1 MFVLAEILIAP
12 FILFMIFIAPL
23 WLILHYRSKKQV
35 SQGLSEH
42 EHRQLLELAHKAEK
56 MADRVET
63 LEALLDQESPQC
75 WRSARLVASESF
87 GTTSRFV

>member
-1 MFVLAEILIAP
+1 VPQLKNIKTDYQERIMFDPEILVAP
-12 FILFMIFIAPL
+12 FILFMIFVAPL

-56 MADRVET
+56 MADRLET
-63 LEALLDQESPQC
+63 LEALLDQESPQ
-75 WRSARLVASESF
+75 WRRKV
-87 GTTSRFV
+87 

>member
-1 MFVLAEILIAP
+1 MDLEVLVAP
-12 FILFMIFIAPL
+12 IIIFMLVVAPL

-42 EHRQLLELAHKAEK
+42 EHRQLLELANKAEK

-63 LEALLDQESPQC
+63 LEALLDQESPQ
-75 WRSARLVASESF
+75 WRRKV
-87 GTTSRFV
+87 

>member
-1 MFVLAEILIAP
+1 MFDPEMLVAP
-12 FILFMIFIAPL
+12 FILFMIFVAPL

-42 EHRQLLELAHKAEK
+42 EHRQLLELAQKAEK

-63 LEALLDQESPQC
+63 LEALLDQESPQ
-75 WRSARLVASESF
+75 WRQKV
-87 GTTSRFV
+87 

>member
-1 MFVLAEILIAP
+1 VPLTSTLNTDCQERIMFDSEVIIVP
-12 FILFMIFIAPL
+12 FVMFMIFVAPL

-42 EHRQLLELAHKAEK
+42 EHRQLLELAQKAEK

-63 LEALLDQESPQC
+63 LEALLDQESPQ
-75 WRSARLVASESF
+75 WRQKV
-87 GTTSRFV
+87 

>member
-1 MFVLAEILIAP
+1 MFDAEVLMAPLI
-12 FILFMIFIAPL
+12 IFMVIVAPL

-42 EHRQLLELAHKAEK
+42 EHRQLIELASKAEK

-63 LEALLDQESPQC
+63 LEALLDQESPQ
-75 WRSARLVASESF
+75 WRRKL
-87 GTTSRFV
+87 

>member
-1 MFVLAEILIAP
+1 MFDSEVIIVP
-12 FILFMIFIAPL
+12 FVMFTIFVAPL

-42 EHRQLLELAHKAEK
+42 EHRQLLELAQKTEK

-63 LEALLDQESPQC
+63 LEALLDQEAPQ
-75 WRSARLVASESF
+75 WRRKV
-87 GTTSRFV
+87 

>member
-1 MFVLAEILIAP
+1 MFDPELLMAPLI
-12 FILFMIFIAPL
+12 IFMAVVAPL

-42 EHRQLLELAHKAEK
+42 EHRQLLELASKAEK

-63 LEALLDQESPQC
+63 LETLLDQESPG
-75 WRSARLVASESF
+75 WRRKV
-87 GTTSRFV
+87 

>member
-1 MFVLAEILIAP
+1 MFDSEVIIVP
-12 FILFMIFIAPL
+12 FVMFTIFVAPL

-42 EHRQLLELAHKAEK
+42 EHRQLLELAQKAEK

-63 LEALLDQESPQC
+63 LEALLDQESPQ
-75 WRSARLVASESF
+75 WRQKV
-87 GTTSRFV
+87 